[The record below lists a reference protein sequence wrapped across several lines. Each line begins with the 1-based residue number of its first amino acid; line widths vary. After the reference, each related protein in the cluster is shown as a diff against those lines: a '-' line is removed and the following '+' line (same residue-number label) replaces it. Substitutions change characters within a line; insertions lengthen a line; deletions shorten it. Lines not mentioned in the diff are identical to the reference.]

1 MMAEAVVELDDELW
15 QKVYE
20 ITAGAMNPCFQCGT
34 CTASCPL
41 LSYLD
46 RPLSAR
52 RILRRA
58 QLGLEGGMEDIWMC
72 SACRSCE
79 VRCPRDVHIV
89 EAIMGL
95 RALAFKARTV
105 PREMNKLLW
114 STLEEGNPWND
125 PRSERAR
132 WAEGLKVRDAAE
144 GVSVLLYVGCA
155 GSYDPRLQGVARGL
169 MQVLNQAGV
178 EVGILGSRERCC
190 GDAVRVTGERGYLQG
205 LVEENV
211 KTFEGTGANTIV
223 AISPHCFDMFRN
235 LYPRY
240 GLEAEVLHY
249 TEYLEHMLDKGI
261 LKPAK
266 VKGSRVAYHD
276 PCYLGRYNG
285 IFEPPRKLLESVPGL
300 ELEEL
305 RDNRLNALCCGG
317 GGGGM
322 WREEGGERLSDKR
335 MEQVKEADIPL
346 LATSCPYCI
355 QNFEDSTHRMQGAR
369 VVDVMELLAPTKAVR
384 G

>member
-1 MMAEAVVELDDELW
+1 MRAAAAVELDDELW
-15 QKVYE
+15 QRVYE
-20 ITAGAMNPCFQCGT
+20 VTAGAMNPCFQCGT
-34 CTASCPL
+34 CSASCPL
-41 LSYLD
+41 LSYLG

-52 RILRRA
+52 KILRRA
-58 QLGLEGGMEDIWMC
+58 QLGREDGMEDIWMC
-72 SACRSCE
+72 SACRFCE

-95 RALAFKARTV
+95 RALAFQGRNV
-105 PREMNKLLW
+105 PPEMNRLLW
-114 STLEEGNPWND
+114 SALEEGNPWNG
-125 PRSERAR
+125 PRSERST

-144 GVSVLLYVGCA
+144 GVAVLLYVGCA
-155 GSYDPRLQGVARGL
+155 ASYDPRLQRVARGL
-169 MQVLNQAGV
+169 VQVLNAADV
-178 EVGILGSRERCC
+178 DVGILGGRERCC
-190 GDAVRVTGERGYLQG
+190 GDAVRVTGERGYLQR

-211 KTFEGTGANTIV
+211 KAFEGTEASTIV
-223 AISPHCFDMFRN
+223 AVSPHCFDMFRN

-249 TEYLEHMLDKGI
+249 TEYLEHMLDEGA
-261 LKPAK
+261 LKPAG
-266 VKGSRVAYHD
+266 VKSRVAYHD

-285 IFEPPRKLLESVPGL
+285 ILEPPRKLLESVPGL

-335 MEQVKEADIPL
+335 MEQVKEADVPL

-355 QNFEDSTHRMQGAR
+355 QNFEDSARRMEGPR
-369 VVDVMELLAPTKAVR
+369 VVDVMELLTRPKGVR